1 MNSKLKDYQ
10 KHSPKEF
17 NKKYQWLCVIYRNLY
32 ISRESYFSK
41 GWRPHLATNIWSYC
55 NKKYWKECV
64 TKISNKLFILLKV
77 YLLGESTYL
86 TPTYCHVKQGK
97 RHDAMEIIQKRNKI
111 LCWIK
116 FKHLVVLYT
125 VVKSGSP
132 LLYKFHQKAA
142 EPFLGQQVTPA
153 LGNTVAPPASTSDS
167 CRFSKQVSQFRF
179 TEP

>member
-1 MNSKLKDYQ
+1 MN
-10 KHSPKEF
+10 
-17 NKKYQWLCVIYRNLY
+17 
-32 ISRESYFSK
+32 YF
-41 GWRPHLATNIWSYC
+41 
-55 NKKYWKECV
+55 V
-64 TKISNKLFILLKV
+64 FKV
-77 YLLGESTYL
+77 YLLGGSTYL

-97 RHDAMEIIQKRNKI
+97 RHVAMEIIQKRNK
-111 LCWIK
+111 LLGWIK
-116 FKHLVVLYT
+116 FQHLVVDT